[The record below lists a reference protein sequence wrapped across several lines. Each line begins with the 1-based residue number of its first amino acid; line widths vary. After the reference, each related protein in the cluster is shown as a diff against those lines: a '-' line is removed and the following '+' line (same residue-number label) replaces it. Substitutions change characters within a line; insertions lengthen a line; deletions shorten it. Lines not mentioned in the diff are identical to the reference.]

1 MSRGESV
8 MIQCELLRD
17 RGILMVAPEGPLEAN
32 DFKQV
37 AALVDP
43 WIAENGA
50 LKGLMIRAPTFPGWE
65 SFGGLLAHLRFVR
78 DHHRHIERVAAVT
91 DSAFLKI
98 APLIAQHF
106 ADPEIRVFGSDEG
119 AHAMTWL
126 ETGTA

>member
-1 MSRGESV
+1 

-17 RGILMVAPEGPLEAN
+17 RGILVIAPEGPLEAN
-32 DFKQV
+32 DFKRV

-50 LKGLMIRAPTFPGWE
+50 LKGLMVRAPVFPGWE
-65 SFGGLLAHLRFVR
+65 NFGGLLAHMRFVR
-78 DHHRHIERVAAVT
+78 DHYRHIERVAAVT

-106 ADPEIRVFGSDEG
+106 ADPEIRVFGSDEEAG
-119 AHAMTWL
+119 AMTWL
-126 ETGTA
+126 ETGAA